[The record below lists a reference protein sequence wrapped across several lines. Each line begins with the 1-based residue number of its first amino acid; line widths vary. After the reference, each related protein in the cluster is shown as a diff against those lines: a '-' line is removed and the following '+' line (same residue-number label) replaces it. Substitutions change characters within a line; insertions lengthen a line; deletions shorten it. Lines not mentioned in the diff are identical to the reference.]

1 MKQIPRLLA
10 ADLFSWSQSSVYQG
24 TQTEMGGMDEKG
36 LSRDEEKPSRE

>member
-1 MKQIPRLLA
+1 MKEIPRLLA

-36 LSRDEEKPSRE
+36 LSRDEEKSSRE